1 MTELVLII
9 SVLLLAGS
17 LAALISEVLSV
28 PRTFCFISAGLVLSS
43 LGISRSSLVLLA
55 QLSGLFVVF
64 STGSRLLPQTVLS
77 RGSYSSI
84 VSAGLKTGVIW
95 SFSVAAALFSGFG
108 VFTSMFV
115 GLAAAVTSTAEA
127 VGAVGKE
134 AERKLSHAR
143 IAETSSLFEDT
154 VAVSFLGY
162 VSGGLS
168 GFLGVLL
175 AVGGA
180 FAARSRIG
188 SVLEGLDASEE
199 VYLFLAVLVS
209 VGSVAAGEVLSFG
222 LAAGALAAGVA
233 FSQYPADVQ
242 ILESIKPLEIFF
254 SAVFFVSLGALFVPT
269 AESLGLAAII
279 FIGMSVVGP
288 VVTCALLYIL
298 GRNLH
303 QSVQASLSLCAIS
316 EIVLFAVV
324 TVTSASTDL
333 ASGVIAAS
341 LLASFTSGM
350 LSDSSD
356 KIYHFVEQ
364 LVTESGE
371 REVDSSGHVIV
382 LGYGLTGKKVA
393 EGLDDVVVVDNDR
406 SMVEEAAEDYVA
418 VLGDGRDRRTWK
430 RCNVK
435 EADAVVSTVESDA
448 ISESVAALDASVKK
462 YCLTESEKDSSML
475 DLTMAAKP
483 QNLYADRIGDRL
495 AHGLEEDFGSL
506 KEELRQE
513 LRSLNDKQ

>member
-1 MTELVLII
+1 
-9 SVLLLAGS
+9 
-17 LAALISEVLSV
+17 
-28 PRTFCFISAGLVLSS
+28 
-43 LGISRSSLVLLA
+43 
-55 QLSGLFVVF
+55 
-64 STGSRLLPQTVLS
+64 
-77 RGSYSSI
+77 
-84 VSAGLKTGVIW
+84 
-95 SFSVAAALFSGFG
+95 
-108 VFTSMFV
+108 MFV

-127 VGAVGKE
+127 VGAIGKE

-143 IAETSSLFEDT
+143 IAETSSLFEDV

-162 VSGGLS
+162 VSGGVL
-168 GFLGVLL
+168 GFVGAVL
-175 AVGGA
+175 AVVGA
-180 FAARSRIG
+180 FAARSKIG
-188 SVLEGLDASEE
+188 SMLEGLNASEQ

-209 VGSVAAGEVLSFG
+209 IGSVAAGEILSFG

-242 ILESIKPLEIFF
+242 VLESIKPLEIFF

-269 AESLGLAAII
+269 AESLGLTAVI
-279 FIGMSVVGP
+279 FVGMSVVGP
-288 VVTCALLYIL
+288 VLTCALLYIL

-324 TVTSASTDL
+324 TAGSASTDL

-341 LLASFTSGM
+341 LLASFASGM
-350 LSDSSD
+350 LSNSSD
-356 KIYHFVEQ
+356 KIYHFIEQ

-371 REVDSSGHVIV
+371 REVDLSGHVIV
-382 LGYGLTGKKVA
+382 LGYGLIGKKVA
-393 EGLDDVVVVDNDR
+393 KGLDDVVVVDNDK
-406 SMVEEAAEDYVA
+406 SMVEEAAEDHVA
-418 VLGDGRDRRTWK
+418 VLGDGRDRRTWE

-448 ISESVAALDASVKK
+448 ISESVAALDAPVKK

-483 QNLYADRIGDRL
+483 QSLYSDRVAEHLED
-495 AHGLEEDFGSL
+495 GLQNGFESL
-506 KEELRQE
+506 GQKLERDLQDLR
-513 LRSLNDKQ
+513 